1 MAQTAV
7 DVVVRVKDLAAL
19 DRLKKS
25 LAGVDGA
32 TLKASQGINRFE
44 NSIKRLQG
52 VLGGL
57 AVGDQLRRAFGAAA
71 DFSATQQRLNNI
83 TKQYQQLA
91 GIQELAAV
99 SAQKFGISTAQASS
113 DLADLGSRLGSSGA
127 NLKDLNDIY
136 EGFNT
141 LLAVNA
147 VNSQQAASAQLQL
160 NQALGSGRLA
170 GEEFNAINEA
180 TPQLLDEVAK
190 VLGVARGELK
200 QLASDGEIS
209 SQVLIEALRNVAE
222 NGGDALADFF
232 KTPAGQ
238 LKLFDKAIKDF
249 QVTVGQQLL
258 PVFTP
263 IVEALSTLLQLFG
276 QLPGPVKATAVAVTA
291 LGAAFAILGGPI
303 TAIVAGIIGITL
315 VIKKLA
321 DENEAFAA
329 ALQGAWN
336 NILAGLEGVGAFF
349 QAFFA
354 SISQQAGE
362 FLAYWQGIGNLI
374 AETWNQGIANIT
386 ETFGRWQGYFNEVVQ
401 AIANAWNQLMSLI
414 PDAFF
419 KAVSALGQ
427 IFSPFVDFL
436 NQAFGA
442 ISNAWNN
449 LLESMGLNWGTLI
462 NEMIAAVLPLT
473 RVFKA
478 MGIDIGES
486 ISAGVSAGFKAFSSF
501 KPGAAPSLNLPGV
514 SGLTGVTPPSG
525 SGGGGGGKKGG
536 KGGGGSAERELEL
549 QQQQL
554 KAAQDRLFAAEQMLA
569 IAQEMTQ
576 KEELQLQ
583 STQEIAKIERE
594 YAELLENI
602 KSNEE
607 ANILAKARDLEIT
620 AEKLELE
627 KSLQELRDGALSSI
641 NDQIAEQQ
649 AIIAGKQEEYQIQK
663 QINELVAAGGGTIS
677 REEATSKVNQLAQL
691 KEQAEQTKE
700 LESQMSSLA
709 SGIAG
714 EFTSAFKS
722 IIDGSKDVNE
732 AFADMLQ
739 GIADQFL
746 NMAMK
751 ILQDALTQQLM
762 GLFQGLAGGLGGGAG
777 GGFGVTPL
785 TSGMSFFE
793 GGGYTGDAPRSGGL
807 DGKGGFLAVMHPQ
820 ETVTDHYADAA
831 AAMSSGSSQAFADN
845 EEALMAATAAFAQ
858 SNQAMTQAT
867 ATRSAN
873 SASAAEAS
881 AMQTAENYF
890 ATGKSTVTFDT
901 YRVGEMDVVTREDA
915 MKIGMQSAKQAEAN
929 VYKGLRNMQA
939 VRGRTGVK

>member
-1 MAQTAV
+1 M
-7 DVVVRVKDLAAL
+7 
-19 DRLKKS
+19 
-25 LAGVDGA
+25 
-32 TLKASQGINRFE
+32 
-44 NSIKRLQG
+44 
-52 VLGGL
+52 
-57 AVGDQLRRAFGAAA
+57 
-71 DFSATQQRLNNI
+71 
-83 TKQYQQLA
+83 
-91 GIQELAAV
+91 
-99 SAQKFGISTAQASS
+99 
-113 DLADLGSRLGSSGA
+113 
-127 NLKDLNDIY
+127 
-136 EGFNT
+136 
-141 LLAVNA
+141 
-147 VNSQQAASAQLQL
+147 
-160 NQALGSGRLA
+160 
-170 GEEFNAINEA
+170 
-180 TPQLLDEVAK
+180 
-190 VLGVARGELK
+190 
-200 QLASDGEIS
+200 
-209 SQVLIEALRNVAE
+209 
-222 NGGDALADFF
+222 
-232 KTPAGQ
+232 
-238 LKLFDKAIKDF
+238 
-249 QVTVGQQLL
+249 
-258 PVFTP
+258 
-263 IVEALSTLLQLFG
+263 LQLFG

-354 SISQQAGE
+354 NISQQAGE

-374 AETWNQGIANIT
+374 AETWNAGIANIT
-386 ETFGRWQGYFNEVVQ
+386 EAFGRWQGYFNEVVQ

-436 NQAFGA
+436 NGAFGA
-442 ISNAWNN
+442 ISNAWNS
-449 LLESMGLNWGTLI
+449 LLQSMGENWGRLLT
-462 NEMIAAVLPLT
+462 EMIGNFLPFVK
-473 RVFKA
+473 VFRA
-478 MGIDIGES
+478 FGIDIGE
-486 ISAGVSAGFKAFSSF
+486 GLVSGIKAGFEAFSSF
-501 KPGAAPSLNLPGV
+501 KPSAAPSLNLPGV
-514 SGLTGVTPPSG
+514 SGLTGVTPPLG
-525 SGGGGGGKKGG
+525 GGGGGGGGKKGG
-536 KGGGGSAERELEL
+536 KGGAGSAERELEL

-554 KAAQDRLFAAEQMLA
+554 KAAQDMLFASENQLKVLEGITEAEKLNIESSVKKLEIERQY
-569 IAQEMTQ
+569 
-576 KEELQLQ
+576 EELLQNSKSAEETLTLQLAQ
-583 STQEIAKIERE
+583 KN
-594 YAELLENI
+594 EL
-602 KSNEE
+602 KANE
-607 ANILAKARDLEIT
+607 
-620 AEKLELE
+620 LELE

-700 LESQMSSLA
+700 LKSQMSSLA

-762 GLFQGLAGGLGGGAG
+762 KLFTSLAGGLGGGAG
-777 GGFGVTPL
+777 GFGGAPQL
-785 TSGMSFFE
+785 SGIPFSAGGIGYE

-807 DGKGGFLAVMHPQ
+807 DGKGGFLSVLHPQ
-820 ETVTDHYADAA
+820 ETVVDHYGDAA
-831 AAMSSGSSQAFADN
+831 AAMAGTSQAFADSG
-845 EEALMAATAAFAQ
+845 EAMA
-858 SNQAMTQAT
+858 MAT

-873 SASAAEAS
+873 TAAAAEAS
-881 AMQTAENYF
+881 AMQTAETYF
-890 ATGKSTVTFDT
+890 ANGKSTISFDT

-915 MKIGMQSAKQAEAN
+915 MKIGMESAKKAEAN
-929 VYKGLRNMQA
+929 VYKGLRNMPA

>member
-1 MAQTAV
+1 
-7 DVVVRVKDLAAL
+7 
-19 DRLKKS
+19 
-25 LAGVDGA
+25 
-32 TLKASQGINRFE
+32 
-44 NSIKRLQG
+44 
-52 VLGGL
+52 
-57 AVGDQLRRAFGAAA
+57 
-71 DFSATQQRLNNI
+71 
-83 TKQYQQLA
+83 
-91 GIQELAAV
+91 
-99 SAQKFGISTAQASS
+99 
-113 DLADLGSRLGSSGA
+113 
-127 NLKDLNDIY
+127 
-136 EGFNT
+136 
-141 LLAVNA
+141 
-147 VNSQQAASAQLQL
+147 
-160 NQALGSGRLA
+160 
-170 GEEFNAINEA
+170 
-180 TPQLLDEVAK
+180 
-190 VLGVARGELK
+190 
-200 QLASDGEIS
+200 
-209 SQVLIEALRNVAE
+209 LRNVAE

-321 DENEAFAA
+321 DENEAFAN

-336 NILAGLEGVGAFF
+336 NILAGLAGVGAFF

-354 SISQQAGE
+354 NIQQQGAA
-362 FLAYWQGIGNLI
+362 FIQYWQGLGSLL

-386 ETFGRWQGYFNEVVQ
+386 EAFGRWQGYFNQVVQ
-401 AIANAWNQLMSLI
+401 AIANAWNQLMGLI

-436 NQAFGA
+436 NSAFGA
-442 ISNAWNN
+442 ISNAWNS

-478 MGIDIGES
+478 MGIDIGEA
-486 ISAGVSAGFKAFSSF
+486 ISSGVQSGFQAFSSF
-501 KPGAAPSLNLPGV
+501 QPGEVPSLNLPGV
-514 SGLTGVTPPSG
+514 SGLTTVTPPG
-525 SGGGGGGKKGG
+525 GGGGGGGGGK
-536 KGGGGSAERELEL
+536 GGGGASEAQKQLEQ

-554 KAAQDRLFAAEQMLA
+554 KAAQDLLFASENQLKALEGITEAEKLSNA
-569 IAQEMTQ
+569 
-576 KEELQLQ
+576 
-583 STQEIAKIERE
+583 SKIEKLEIERK
-594 YAELLENI
+594 YAELLESSL
-602 KSNEE
+602 SNEE
-607 ANILAKARDLEIT
+607 QNILKQAQQNELKANEI
-620 AEKLELE
+620 ELE
-627 KSLQELRDGALSSI
+627 QALKGLRDGALASI
-641 NDQIAEQQ
+641 NEQIAEQQ
-649 AIIAGKQEEYQIQK
+649 AIIAGKEEEYQIQK
-663 QINELVAAGGGTIS
+663 QINELVAAGGGEIS
-677 REEATSKVNQLAQL
+677 REEAAGKVNQLAQL
-691 KEQAEQTKE
+691 KEQAEATKE
-700 LESQMSSLA
+700 LESQFSSLA

-751 ILQDALTQQLM
+751 ILQDAITQQLM
-762 GLFQGLAGGLGGGAG
+762 SLFTSLAGGIGGGGG

-793 GGGYTGDAPRSGGL
+793 GGGYTGDAPRSGGV
-807 DGKGGFLAVMHPQ
+807 DGKGGFPAILHPQ
-820 ETVTDHYADAA
+820 ETVVDHYGDSA
-831 AAMSSGSSQAFADN
+831 AAMTNAAKAFSESG
-845 EEALMAATAAFAQ
+845 EAI
-858 SNQAMTQAT
+858 AMAT

-873 SASAAEAS
+873 NQSAAEAS
-881 AMQTAENYF
+881 AMQTAEEYF
-890 ATGKSTVTFDT
+890 QSGKSTVSFDT

-929 VYKGLRNMQA
+929 VYKGLRNMPA
-939 VRGRTGVK
+939 VRGRSGVK

>member
-44 NSIKRLQG
+44 NSLKRLQG

-71 DFSATQQRLNNI
+71 DFSATEQRLNNI

-99 SAQKFGISTAQASS
+99 SAQKFGVSTAQASA
-113 DLADLGSRLGSSGA
+113 DLADLGARLGSSGA

-180 TPQLLDEVAK
+180 TPQLLDKVAQ
-190 VLGVARGELK
+190 VMGVARGELK
-200 QLASDGEIS
+200 KLASEGQITS
-209 SQVLIEALRNVAE
+209 KILIEALRLSAE
-222 NGGDALADFF
+222 EGGDALADFF
-232 KTPAGQ
+232 ETPAGQ
-238 LKLFDKAIKDF
+238 LKLFEKAIKDF

-258 PVFTP
+258 PLLTP
-263 IVEALSTLLQLFG
+263 LIEAATALLGLFS
-276 QLPGPVKATAVAVTA
+276 QLPGPVKATAVAVAA

-303 TAIVAGIIGITL
+303 TAVVAAIAGITL

-321 DENEAFAA
+321 DENEAFANALQSAWQGILA
-329 ALQGAWN
+329 ALD
-336 NILAGLEGVGAFF
+336 GVGAFF

-354 SISQQAGE
+354 SITQQADA
-362 FLAYWQGIGNLI
+362 FIQYWQGIGTFL
-374 AETWNQGIANIT
+374 ADTWNQGIANIT
-386 ETFGRWQGYFNEVVQ
+386 EAFGRWQQYYNQVVQ
-401 AIANAWNQLMSLI
+401 AIADAWNQLMQLI
-414 PDAFF
+414 PNAFHQ
-419 KAVSALGQ
+419 AVSALGG

-436 NQAFGA
+436 NSAFGA
-442 ISNAWNN
+442 ISNAWNS

-478 MGIDIGES
+478 MGIDIGEA
-486 ISAGVSAGFKAFSSF
+486 ISGGVKAGFEAFNNF
-501 KPGAAPSLNLPGV
+501 KPAAAPDLSLPGV
-514 SGLTGVTPPSG
+514 SGLTTTPTPSG
-525 SGGGGGGKKGG
+525 GGSGGGGKKGG
-536 KGGGGSAERELEL
+536 GGKGAAERLLEE
-549 QQQQL
+549 QQRQL
-554 KAAQDRLFAAEQMLA
+554 KAAQDLLFASENQLKVLEGITEAEKLRSESA
-569 IAQEMTQ
+569 VKKLE
-576 KEELQLQ
+576 
-583 STQEIAKIERE
+583 IERQ
-594 YAELLENI
+594 YAELLENS
-602 KSNEE
+602 KSAEE
-607 ANILAKARDLEIT
+607 TLALQL
-620 AEKLELE
+620 AEKNELKANELELE
-627 KSLQELRDGALSSI
+627 RSLQGLRDGALASI
-641 NDQIAEQQ
+641 DEQIAHQQ
-649 AIIAGKQEEYQIQK
+649 AIIAGKEEEYLLQK
-663 QINELVAAGGGTIS
+663 QINDLVASGGGTVS
-677 REEATSKVNQLAQL
+677 REEAAAKVTQLDGL
-691 KEQAEQTKE
+691 KKQAEQTKE

-722 IIDGSKDVNE
+722 IIDGSKSVNE

-762 GLFQGLAGGLGGGAG
+762 GLFTGLMGGGAGGGAG

-785 TSGMSFFE
+785 TSGMKFFE

-807 DGKGGFLAVMHPQ
+807 DGKGGFLSVLHPQ
-820 ETVTDHYADAA
+820 ETVTDHYGDAA
-831 AAMSSGSSQAFADN
+831 AAMAGASGAFA
-845 EEALMAATAAFAQ
+845 ESSEAMQ
-858 SNQAMTQAT
+858 MAT

-873 SASAAEAS
+873 TAAAAEAS
-881 AMQTAENYF
+881 AMQTAETYF
-890 ATGKSTVTFDT
+890 ASGKSTVSFDT

-929 VYKGLRNMQA
+929 VYKGLRNMPA
-939 VRGRTGVK
+939 VRGRSGVK

>member
-1 MAQTAV
+1 M
-7 DVVVRVKDLAAL
+7 
-19 DRLKKS
+19 
-25 LAGVDGA
+25 
-32 TLKASQGINRFE
+32 
-44 NSIKRLQG
+44 
-52 VLGGL
+52 
-57 AVGDQLRRAFGAAA
+57 
-71 DFSATQQRLNNI
+71 
-83 TKQYQQLA
+83 
-91 GIQELAAV
+91 
-99 SAQKFGISTAQASS
+99 
-113 DLADLGSRLGSSGA
+113 
-127 NLKDLNDIY
+127 
-136 EGFNT
+136 
-141 LLAVNA
+141 LAVNA
-147 VNSQQAASAQLQL
+147 VNSQEAASAQLQL

-200 QLASDGEIS
+200 QLAADGEIS

-354 SISQQAGE
+354 NISQQAGE

-374 AETWNQGIANIT
+374 AETWNAGIANIT
-386 ETFGRWQGYFNEVVQ
+386 EAFGRWQGYFNEVVQ
-401 AIANAWNQLMSLI
+401 AIANAWNQLMGLI

-442 ISNAWNN
+442 ISNAWNS

-501 KPGAAPSLNLPGV
+501 KPGEAPSLNLPGV
-514 SGLTGVTPPSG
+514 SGLDVVTPPPS
-525 SGGGGGGKKGG
+525 GGGGGKKGG
-536 KGGGGSAERELEL
+536 KGGASSAERQLEL

-554 KAAQDRLFAAEQMLA
+554 QAAKDLLFASENQLTVLEGITKAEKLRA
-569 IAQEMTQ
+569 ESGVE
-576 KEELQLQ
+576 KLE
-583 STQEIAKIERE
+583 IERK
-594 YAELLENI
+594 YAELLE
-602 KSNEE
+602 KSKSAEE
-607 ANILAKARDLEIT
+607 TLTLQLAKKNELKANEI
-620 AEKLELE
+620 ELE
-627 KSLQELRDGALSSI
+627 QSLQELRDGALSSI
-641 NDQIAEQQ
+641 DEEIAKLQ
-649 AIIAGKQEEYQIQK
+649 AKLAGKEKEYELQK
-663 QINELVAAGGGTIS
+663 KINDLVAAGGGTIS
-677 REEATSKVNQLAQL
+677 EGEATAKVNQLEALKAQN
-691 KEQAEQTKE
+691 AEFEKTQQLVKDISGTI
-700 LESQMSSLA
+700 A
-709 SGIAG
+709 S
-714 EFTSAFKS
+714 EFTSAIS
-722 IIDGSKDVNE
+722 SVIDGTKSAEE
-732 AFADMLQ
+732 AFSDMLK
-739 GIADQFL
+739 GIGQSFID
-746 NMAMK
+746 MAMK
-751 ILQDALTQQLM
+751 IIEQQLQM
-762 GLFQGLAGGLGGGAG
+762 IIYGMIMKALGVSMPGASGG
-777 GGFGVTPL
+777 GGFG
-785 TSGMSFFE
+785 SGAS
-793 GGGYTGDAPRSGGL
+793 APMTGGL
-807 DGKGGFLAVMHPQ
+807 DFSSAFSGGGFGIGGFADGGRPPVNEVSLVGERGPELWVPDQ
-820 ETVTDHYADAA
+820 PGTVLSNGQSR
-831 AAMSSGSSQAFADN
+831 AAMERYSPAN
-845 EEALMAATAAFAQ
+845 EQMAAMGPMNATINYNGPTLNFNGDDYIPRSEAGTLVAAGAKQGEQRAMNRLRQ
-858 SNQAMTQAT
+858 SRS
-867 ATRSAN
+867 TRS
-873 SASAAEAS
+873 
-881 AMQTAENYF
+881 
-890 ATGKSTVTFDT
+890 
-901 YRVGEMDVVTREDA
+901 
-915 MKIGMQSAKQAEAN
+915 KIGI
-929 VYKGLRNMQA
+929 
-939 VRGRTGVK
+939 

>member
-19 DRLKKS
+19 ERLKKS

-32 TLKASQGINRFE
+32 TLKATKGINRFE

-71 DFSATQQRLNNI
+71 DFSATEQRLNNI

-99 SAQKFGISTAQASS
+99 SARKFGISTAQASS

-263 IVEALSTLLQLFG
+263 IVESLSTLLQLFG

-321 DENEAFAA
+321 DENEAFAV

-354 SISQQAGE
+354 NISQQAGE

-374 AETWNQGIANIT
+374 AETWNAGIANIT
-386 ETFGRWQGYFNEVVQ
+386 EAFGRWQGYFNEVVQ
-401 AIANAWNQLMSLI
+401 AIANAWNQLMGLI

-442 ISNAWNN
+442 ISNAWNS

-501 KPGAAPSLNLPGV
+501 QPGEAPSLNLPGV
-514 SGLTGVTPPSG
+514 SGLTGVTPPP
-525 SGGGGGGKKGG
+525 SGGGGGGG
-536 KGGGGSAERELEL
+536 GGGGSGSKAADEAERQAKAIADGLRSSQESLDVMKQQLQVSEAAAGLMRQQEQLELNRLQINQEYDSRMRQALEDNLSDQQKINIELERGL
-549 QQQQL
+549 AL
-554 KAAQDRLFAAEQMLA
+554 RKASID
-569 IAQEMTQ
+569 AQEGMMGTAQGEFTDFFKQQPEYAGLFNDELSETQ
-576 KEELQLQ
+576 K
-583 STQEIAKIERE
+583 
-594 YAELLENI
+594 LLKGSYE
-602 KSNEE
+602 
-607 ANILAKARDLEIT
+607 
-620 AEKLELE
+620 
-627 KSLQELRDGALSSI
+627 
-641 NDQIAEQQ
+641 
-649 AIIAGKQEEYQIQK
+649 IIAGSLTSSLKGLIDGTKEWSDVLSDVLGQLGQMFLK
-663 QINELVAAGGGTIS
+663 AGLNGLGAGIGIPGFAEGGTIPS
-677 REEATSKVNQLAQL
+677 NTLALVGEKGPELVTTGNRPMQVYSNEDSQTMMRQSAAMNRYGMVNPETAAPNQPIRVEYQSTA
-691 KEQAEQTKE
+691 
-700 LESQMSSLA
+700 
-709 SGIAG
+709 IAG
-714 EFTSAFKS
+714 QSYVT
-722 IIDGSKDVNE
+722 E
-732 AFADMLQ
+732 AQFQA
-739 GIADQFL
+739 GI
-746 NMAMK
+746 K
-751 ILQDALTQQLM
+751 
-762 GLFQGLAGGLGGGAG
+762 
-777 GGFGVTPL
+777 
-785 TSGMSFFE
+785 
-793 GGGYTGDAPRSGGL
+793 
-807 DGKGGFLAVMHPQ
+807 
-820 ETVTDHYADAA
+820 
-831 AAMSSGSSQAFADN
+831 
-845 EEALMAATAAFAQ
+845 
-858 SNQAMTQAT
+858 QAT
-867 ATRSAN
+867 EQGAKSGETRVY
-873 SASAAEAS
+873 AS
-881 AMQTAENYF
+881 
-890 ATGKSTVTFDT
+890 
-901 YRVGEMDVVTREDA
+901 
-915 MKIGMQSAKQAEAN
+915 
-929 VYKGLRNMQA
+929 LRNSRSRRSRLGM
-939 VRGRTGVK
+939 

>member
-25 LAGVDGA
+25 LAGIDGA
-32 TLKASQGINRFE
+32 TLKATQGINRFE

-57 AVGDQLRRAFGAAA
+57 ALGDQLRRAFGAAA
-71 DFSATQQRLNNI
+71 DFSATEQRLNNI

-99 SAQKFGISTAQASS
+99 SARKFGISTAQASS

-209 SQVLIEALRNVAE
+209 SQVLIKALRNVAE

-263 IVEALSTLLQLFG
+263 IVESLSTLLQLFG

-336 NILAGLEGVGAFF
+336 NILAGLDGVGAFF
-349 QAFFA
+349 QAFFTN
-354 SISQQAGE
+354 ISQQAGE

-374 AETWNQGIANIT
+374 AETWNAGIANIT
-386 ETFGRWQGYFNEVVQ
+386 EAFGRWQGYFNEVVQ
-401 AIANAWNQLMSLI
+401 AIANAWNQLMGLI

-419 KAVSALGQ
+419 KAVSLLGQ

-436 NQAFGA
+436 NGAFGA
-442 ISNAWNN
+442 ISNAWNS
-449 LLESMGLNWGTLI
+449 LLQSMAENWGRLLT
-462 NEMIAAVLPLT
+462 EMIGNFLPFVK
-473 RVFKA
+473 VFRA
-478 MGIDIGES
+478 FGIDIGEGLAS
-486 ISAGVSAGFKAFSSF
+486 GVKAGFEAFSSF
-501 KPGAAPSLNLPGV
+501 QPGEAPSLNLPGV
-514 SGLTGVTPPSG
+514 SGLSTVPTPG
-525 SGGGGGGKKGG
+525 GGGGGGGGKKGG
-536 KGGGGSAERELEL
+536 GGSEAQKQLEE

-554 KAAQDRLFAAEQMLA
+554 QTAKDLLFASENQLTVLEGITEAEKLRA
-569 IAQEMTQ
+569 ESGVE
-576 KEELQLQ
+576 KLE
-583 STQEIAKIERE
+583 IERK
-594 YAELLENI
+594 YAELLEES
-602 KSNEE
+602 KSAEE
-607 ANILAKARDLEIT
+607 TLTLQL
-620 AEKLELE
+620 AEKNELKANEIELE
-627 KSLQELRDGALSSI
+627 QSLQGLRDGALSSI
-641 NDQIAEQQ
+641 DEEIAKLQ
-649 AIIAGKQEEYQIQK
+649 AKLAGKEKEYELQK
-663 QINELVAAGGGTIS
+663 KINDLVAAGGGTIT
-677 REEATSKVNQLAQL
+677 EAEASAKVNQLEQL
-691 KEQAEQTKE
+691 KAQNAEFEKTQQLVKDISGTI
-700 LESQMSSLA
+700 A
-709 SGIAG
+709 S
-714 EFTSAFKS
+714 EFTSAVTS
-722 IIDGSKDVNE
+722 VIDGSKSVEE
-732 AFADMLQ
+732 AFGDMLKNIGQ
-739 GIADQFL
+739 SFID
-746 NMAMK
+746 MAMQ
-751 ILQDALTQQLM
+751 IIQQQLQM
-762 GLFQGLAGGLGGGAG
+762 IIYGMLMKALGVSMPGAS
-777 GGFGVTPL
+777 GGFGSGPSAPL
-785 TSGMSFFE
+785 T
-793 GGGYTGDAPRSGGL
+793 GGL
-807 DGKGGFLAVMHPQ
+807 DFSSAFSSGGF
-820 ETVTDHYADAA
+820 
-831 AAMSSGSSQAFADN
+831 GIGGFADGGMPPVNQPSIVGERGPELFVPSSPGTVYSN
-845 EEALMAATAAFAQ
+845 EQ
-858 SNQAMTQAT
+858 SKAML
-867 ATRSAN
+867 SSN
-873 SASAAEAS
+873 YGPGNEMVAS
-881 AMQTAENYF
+881 AMAPMNTNINYNGPTLNF
-890 ATGKSTVTFDT
+890 NGDEYIPRSEA
-901 YRVGEMDVVTREDA
+901 
-915 MKIGMQSAKQAEAN
+915 QSLVQAGAKQGEARTLN
-929 VYKGLRNMQA
+929 ALRNQ
-939 VRGRTGVK
+939 RSTRSRIGI